1 MVRRDRLVVA
11 TCAALLS
18 ACGYP
23 DFAFE
28 PPDQSDASDD
38 TSFDVGTND
47 AHADSGA
54 PSDSSHDGSL
64 DAVDTD
70 VAADTSSSKDTSIVD
85 SIAVD
90 TKPDVVVVDTT
101 SIDTTSIDTT
111 PDTSI
116 DAPDASPT
124 CALIDDMEDDDGY
137 ILVRCGRSGTWYTYN
152 DGTGSQVPPEGTLP
166 TPSIIVGG
174 RGSSMYAMDT
184 TGAGFTSWG
193 AGIGFNFIDGGPSY
207 DASAWSGVQFW
218 ARSGGSTGK
227 TLHMGIADK
236 DTDGRGGICATKT
249 GGCGD
254 HFHALVDITTTWT
267 LYSVNF
273 SDLKQAGW
281 GYVVPTGF
289 DASAIYGVQW
299 GIDSGSP
306 FDIWIDDVSFF

>member
-1 MVRRDRLVVA
+1 MAPRRTLVVA
-11 TCAALLS
+11 ACAAFFA

-28 PPDQSDASDD
+28 APGSGDGSIDDVSNDATSSDTRADSGSTSDVAHDGADASD
-38 TSFDVGTND
+38 TIV
-47 AHADSGA
+47 ADS
-54 PSDSSHDGSL
+54 H
-64 DAVDTD
+64 
-70 VAADTSSSKDTSIVD
+70 VD
-85 SIAVD
+85 STIDSAIDSTIDSTIDSGVD
-90 TKPDVVVVDTT
+90 SAPDVVA
-101 SIDTTSIDTT
+101 IDTTDTA
-111 PDTSI
+111 PDVVGV
-116 DAPDASPT
+116 DASPT
-124 CALIDDMEDDDGY
+124 CAPIDDMEDDDGY
-137 ILVRCGRSGTWYTYN
+137 IIVHCGRSGTWYTYN

-227 TLHMGIADK
+227 TLRMAIADH
-236 DTDGRGGICATKT
+236 DTDARGGVCTTKT

-254 HFHALVDITTTWT
+254 HFKANVDITTTWT
-267 LYSVNF
+267 LYTVHF
-273 SDLKQAGW
+273 ADLMQSGW
-281 GYVVPTGF
+281 GYVVPSF
-289 DASAIYGVQW
+289 DANAIYGVQW

-306 FDIWIDDVSFF
+306 FDVWIDDVAFVP